1 MVKDMA
7 SLSASDWVRAAAR
20 RLAADGVDAV
30 RVEPL
35 AKELGVSKG
44 SFYWHFGDRDAL
56 LDALL
61 EHWRAA
67 GTTGVITEVEEA
79 SADPADRLR
88 RLVHLAFAYADRGFD
103 AAVRTWAARE
113 YRARAAVHGVD
124 DVRIGYLVGLLTEA
138 GSADPARRAAVVYR
152 TLLGEYAMR
161 HAGAEGLDA
170 EAIDALASWALA
182 P

>member
-1 MVKDMA
+1 MA

-44 SFYWHFGDRDAL
+44 SFYWHFTDRDAL

-61 EHWRAA
+61 AYWRTA

-79 SADPADRLR
+79 SADAADRFR
-88 RLVHLAFAYADRGFD
+88 WLVRLAFGHADGGFD

-113 YRARAAVHGVD
+113 NRARTAVHEVD
-124 DVRIGYLVGLLTEA
+124 EVRIAYLVRLLTDA
-138 GSADPARRAAVVYR
+138 GSADPARRAAVAYR

-161 HAGAEGLDA
+161 HAGAEALDA

-182 P
+182 R

>member
-1 MVKDMA
+1 MVNGMA

-35 AKELGVSKG
+35 AKDLGVSKG
-44 SFYWHFGDRDAL
+44 SFYWHFSDRDAL

-61 EHWRAA
+61 EYWRSA
-67 GTTGVITEVEEA
+67 GTTGVIVEIEEA
-79 SADPADRLR
+79 SSDPADRLR
-88 RLVHLAFAYADRGFD
+88 RLVHLAFGHVDGGFD

-113 YRARAAVHGVD
+113 DRARAAVHAVD
-124 DVRIGYLVGLLTEA
+124 DVRIAYLVRLLTDA
-138 GSADPARRAAVVYR
+138 GSGDPARRAAVVYR
-152 TLLGEYAMR
+152 ALLGEYAIR

-170 EAIDALASWALA
+170 EAIDALVSWALE